1 MVAGHSLDRAVDEG
15 IYLSYGLERTGGA
28 KVGEIVATHGGA
40 FTGAQQHSGVY
51 VGSPAFTQAPGAL
64 YSLSD
69 ASWTLSRRTKEL
81 GDGLADNFA
90 KYRAEGLVVRCT
102 LKHGGS

>member
-1 MVAGHSLDRAVDEG
+1 MVAGHSLNRAVDEG

-28 KVGEIVATHGGA
+28 KGSQVIATHGGA

-51 VGSPAFTQAPGAL
+51 VCDPAFTQTPGAL